1 MYSTIYSNQWQ
12 VGDTLDPL
20 QFQKEFAN
28 VYSALNAL
36 ASGQNSGAI
45 LAALLNA
52 DGVGSGLDADLFNGL
67 TLKAVIAQAVAA
79 VVIPAPTLTALG
91 ITVLRV
97 NSVGQITQVSGRRTA
112 TAASHSGTGP
122 LVLSHGI
129 NALNYGVQVTP
140 ADNNTFLPTASVAD
154 ASTVQIQFSN
164 GGTYANTNYACHVT
178 ITEFA

>member
-52 DGVGSGLDADLFNGL
+52 DGVA
-67 TLKAVIAQAVAA
+67 
-79 VVIPAPTLTALG
+79 
-91 ITVLRV
+91 
-97 NSVGQITQVSGRRTA
+97 
-112 TAASHSGTGP
+112 AASTR
-122 LVLSHGI
+122 
-129 NALNYGVQVTP
+129 TC
-140 ADNNTFLPTASVAD
+140 
-154 ASTVQIQFSN
+154 STV
-164 GGTYANTNYACHVT
+164 
-178 ITEFA
+178 ITDCP